1 MCAWTL
7 NPEYFGAKVDIYS
20 LMETAF
26 ARGTYTS
33 LKQARASRRYR
44 EYLRESADEPAPE
57 LSATALMLGESLI
70 DAGWRALPRN
80 LRSLAQAWSGRS
92 AEGQLVLLEMFFQQV
107 HAAQRSY
114 PEADEKRYRRQN
126 VVSNLPPEHGVLGE
140 GPVRPCCGGLG
151 TLLMAFAKHTGAS
164 HYYAHVLFTVD
175 KALMEAYLSLVL
187 QVRTQ
192 LNKAFPAM
200 AAAGELR
207 FLDNLIRDTRTNLS
221 RINFYNFH
229 PCLVIKLSDGRWV
242 LVDPNINVR
251 GFIEPKH
258 WDIEAAT
265 RAMAHAAPGKIAN
278 LRSYAA
284 IDRLSKS
291 WADEWDALR
300 RFLTATGFI
309 MREESGLARL
319 FNVAGLQ
326 PALVQEDPWMWL
338 PLTDRFTRQDL
349 VGYGLF
355 ENRKVRSYSKVKAAL
370 ERVEADPHFAG
381 LTSERVALRPIRRWL
396 EFTWD
401 QLLEVRSTTPHTGL
415 ELSRPEMGVAV
426 TVLANLRMHLGPNPK
441 KLGGALALLSSCQL
455 AWYNSRWDIG
465 NRLVVPEEVAR
476 LQEIRAQ
483 AWRSLPRYGV
493 HPYVAAA
500 LAAADATEGIVS

>member
-1 MCAWTL
+1 MRAWTL
-7 NPEYFGAKVDIYS
+7 IPEYFGAIVDIYA

-33 LKQARASRRYR
+33 LEQAKASRRYR
-44 EYLRESADEPAPE
+44 ERLRESAAEPAPE

-80 LRSLAQAWSGRS
+80 LHRLAQAWSGRS

-151 TLLMAFAKHTGAS
+151 TLLMAFAKHTGAR
-164 HYYAHVLFTVD
+164 HHYAHVLFTNE
-175 KALMEAYLSLVL
+175 KALLEVYLSLVT
-187 QVRTQ
+187 QVQSQ
-192 LNKAFPAM
+192 LLKAFPAM
-200 AAAGELR
+200 AAAGELQ
-207 FLDNLIRDTRTNLS
+207 FLDGLIRDTRTNLS

-229 PCLVIKLSDGRWV
+229 PCLVIQLSDGRWA
-242 LVDPNINVR
+242 LVDPNMNMR
-251 GFIEPKH
+251 GFLAPEH
-258 WDIEAAT
+258 WDIEKAA
-265 RAMAHAAPGKIAN
+265 RVMAHGRPGQTAN

-284 IDRLSKS
+284 IDQLSKS
-291 WADEWDALR
+291 WADEWDVLR
-300 RFLTATGFI
+300 RFLVANALI
-309 MREESGLARL
+309 LRDESGLVGL
-319 FNVAGLQ
+319 FSSAGLQ
-326 PALVQEDPWMWL
+326 PALAQEDPWMWL
-338 PLTDRFTRQDL
+338 PLTDRFTEQDL

-355 ENRKVRSYSKVKAAL
+355 ENRKVRSFAKVKAAL
-370 ERVEADPHFAG
+370 ERVEADPHFAR
-381 LTSERVALRPIRRWL
+381 LASERVALRPIRRWL
-396 EFTWD
+396 EYTWH
-401 QLLEVRSTTPHTGL
+401 QLLEVRSTTPHVGL

-441 KLGGALALLSSCQL
+441 RLGGALALLSSCQL

-465 NRLVVPEEVAR
+465 NRLTVPEEVAR

-483 AWRSLPRYGV
+483 TWRSLPRYGV

-500 LAAADATEGIVS
+500 LAEADATEGIVS